1 LSQLGAYATSRDM
14 KRLEI
19 NSEYLGVL
27 SLQLMENAGRAVAD
41 EIASRFKPGSQV
53 VFFSGTGRNGG
64 DGMVA
69 ARHLAANGF
78 KVRFI
83 LVGREAD
90 ISDEIVV
97 RNWKTLRE
105 MEWTV
110 DLSVVS
116 DSSLIQPLS
125 ANVLVDALLGTGA
138 KGKLRQPVLQAVQAL
153 NDSEGFC
160 VAVDVP
166 SGVDADTGD
175 VLGEAVRADLTVTF
189 HGMKLGLEK
198 AKDYCGEIKVVGI
211 GIPHE
216 AELYAG
222 PGDVEIIPKTR
233 EPQSHKGDFGRL
245 LVIGGSETFSGA
257 PALVALA
264 ALRTGVDLAYVAA
277 PERTAYAISS
287 FSPDLI
293 TLKLN
298 GEHFASQNV
307 GQLKGMIAKATAV
320 VAGPGLGTHK
330 DSFSAVEEL
339 LRVLEELR
347 KPTLLDADALKAFGA
362 IRRKVDFPFVITP
375 HSGEFQAVAGREP
388 SRELHARIDDVK
400 SLAKET
406 GSVVLLKGHVDVV
419 SDGERVKLNLTGNPG
434 MTVGGT
440 GDVLSGIVGGF
451 MAQGVDPFAAAVAG
465 AFINGAAGD
474 FVYRDKGFH
483 MTPTDLITHIPRVI
497 MNPMSHRDVK
507 IRER

>member
-1 LSQLGAYATSRDM
+1 LSQLQAHATSQDM
-14 KRLEI
+14 RMLEI

-27 SLQLMENAGRAVAD
+27 PLQLMENAGKAVAD

-53 VFFSGTGRNGG
+53 IFFSGTGRNGG

-69 ARHLAANGF
+69 ARHLAAKGF
-78 KVRFI
+78 KVKFI

-97 RNWKTLRE
+97 RNWKAIRE
-105 MEWTV
+105 MDWTIDINV
-110 DLSVVS
+110 LG
-116 DSSLIQPLS
+116 DSSLIQPFS

-138 KGKLRQPVLQAVQAL
+138 KGNLRQPVLRAVRAL

-166 SGVDADTGD
+166 SGVDLDTGEI
-175 VLGEAVRADLTVTF
+175 LGEAVRADLTVTF
-189 HGMKLGLEK
+189 HRMKSGLEK
-198 AKDYCGEIKVVGI
+198 ARDYSGEIKVVEI
-211 GIPHE
+211 GIPYE

-245 LVIGGSETFSGA
+245 LVLGGSETFSGA

-293 TLKLN
+293 TLKLS
-298 GEHFASQNV
+298 GEHFAPQNV
-307 GQLKGMIAKATAV
+307 GQLKGMITKATAI
-320 VAGPGLGTHK
+320 VAGPGLGTHR
-330 DSFSAVEEL
+330 DSFKAVEEL
-339 LRVLEELR
+339 LKVLEELR
-347 KPTLLDADALKAFGA
+347 KPTLLDADALKAFSS
-362 IRRKVDFPFVITP
+362 IKRKVDFPFVVTP
-375 HSGEFQAVAGREP
+375 HSGEFEAVSGRKP
-388 SRELHARIDDVK
+388 SVELHARIEDVK
-400 SLAKET
+400 SLAKEI
-406 GSVVLLKGHVDVV
+406 GSVVLLKGHTDII

-451 MAQGVDPFAAAVAG
+451 MAQGVDPFKAAVAG

-474 FVYRDKGFH
+474 FVYREKGFH
-483 MTPTDLITHIPRVI
+483 MTPTDLIEFIPRVI
-497 MNPMSHRDVK
+497 MDPMSHRDVK
-507 IRER
+507 IHER

>member
-1 LSQLGAYATSRDM
+1 MSQPQAYATSQDM
-14 KRLEI
+14 RMLEI

-27 SLQLMENAGRAVAD
+27 PLQLMENAGKAVAD
-41 EIASRFKPGSQV
+41 EIASRFKPGSQI

-69 ARHLAANGF
+69 ARHLAAKGF
-78 KVRFI
+78 KVKFI

-97 RNWKTLRE
+97 RNWKTIRE
-105 MEWTV
+105 MDWTIDINV
-110 DLSVVS
+110 LG
-116 DSSLIQPLS
+116 DSSLIQPIS

-138 KGKLRQPVLQAVQAL
+138 KGKMRQPVLQAVRAL

-166 SGVDADTGD
+166 SGVDADTGEI
-175 VLGEAVRADLTVTF
+175 LGEAVRADLTVTF
-189 HGMKLGLEK
+189 HRMKSGLEK
-198 AKDYCGEIKVVGI
+198 ARDYGGEIKVVEI
-211 GIPHE
+211 GIPYE

-245 LVIGGSETFSGA
+245 LIIGGSETFSGA

-293 TLKLN
+293 TLKLS
-298 GEHFASQNV
+298 GEHFTPQNV
-307 GQLKGMIAKATAV
+307 GQLKGMITKATAI
-320 VAGPGLGTHK
+320 VAGPGLGTHR
-330 DSFSAVEEL
+330 DSFKAVEEL
-339 LRVLEELR
+339 LKVLEELR
-347 KPTLLDADALKAFGA
+347 KPTLLDADALKAFSS
-362 IRRKVDFPFVITP
+362 IKRRVDFPFVVTP
-375 HSGEFQAVAGREP
+375 HSGEFEAVSGRKP
-388 SRELHARIDDVK
+388 SVELHARIEDVK
-400 SLAKET
+400 SLAKEI
-406 GSVVLLKGHVDVV
+406 GSVVLLKGHTDII

-451 MAQGVDPFAAAVAG
+451 MAQGVDPFKAAVAG

-474 FVYRDKGFH
+474 FVYREKGFH
-483 MTPTDLITHIPRVI
+483 MTPTDLIEFIPRVI
-497 MNPMSHRDVK
+497 MDPMSHRDVK
-507 IRER
+507 IHER

>member
-1 LSQLGAYATSRDM
+1 LSQPRAYATSRDM
-14 KRLEI
+14 RMLEI

-27 SLQLMENAGRAVAD
+27 PLQLMENAGKAVAD
-41 EIASRFKPGSQV
+41 EIASRFKPGSQIA
-53 VFFSGTGRNGG
+53 FFCGTGRNGG

-69 ARHLAANGF
+69 ARHLAAKGF
-78 KVRFI
+78 KVKFI

-90 ISDEIVV
+90 ISDEIVI
-97 RNWKTLRE
+97 RNWKTVRE
-105 MEWTV
+105 MDWTI
-110 DLSVVS
+110 DISVLS

-138 KGKLRQPVLQAVQAL
+138 KGKLRQPVLQAARAL

-189 HGMKLGLEK
+189 HRMKSELEK
-198 AKDYCGEIKVVGI
+198 ARDYCGEIKVAEI
-211 GIPHE
+211 GIPDE

-245 LVIGGSETFSGA
+245 LIIGGSETFSGA

-293 TLKLN
+293 TLKLS
-298 GEHFASQNV
+298 GEHFAPQNV
-307 GQLKGMIAKATAV
+307 GQLKGMITKATAI
-320 VAGPGLGTHK
+320 VAGPGLGTHR
-330 DSFSAVEEL
+330 DSFKAVEEL
-339 LRVLEELR
+339 LKVLEELR
-347 KPTLLDADALKAFGA
+347 KPTLLDADALKAFSS
-362 IRRKVDFPFVITP
+362 IKRRVDFPFVVTP
-375 HSGEFQAVAGREP
+375 HSGEFEAVSGRKP
-388 SRELHARIDDVK
+388 SVELHARIEDVK
-400 SLAKET
+400 SLAKEIE
-406 GSVVLLKGHVDVV
+406 SVVLLKGHTDII

-451 MAQGVDPFAAAVAG
+451 MAQGVDPFKAAVAG

-474 FVYRDKGFH
+474 FVYREKGFH
-483 MTPTDLITHIPRVI
+483 MTPTDLIEFIPRLI
-497 MNPMSHRDVK
+497 MDPMSHRDVK
-507 IRER
+507 INER

>member
-1 LSQLGAYATSRDM
+1 MSQPQTYATSRDM
-14 KRLEI
+14 RMLEI
-19 NSEYLGVL
+19 NSEYLDVL
-27 SLQLMENAGRAVAD
+27 PLQLMENAGKAVAD
-41 EIASRFKPGSQV
+41 EIASRFKPESQI
-53 VFFSGTGRNGG
+53 VFLSGTGRNGG

-69 ARHLAANGF
+69 ARHLAAKGF
-78 KVRFI
+78 KVKFI

-97 RNWKTLRE
+97 RNWKALRE
-105 MEWTV
+105 MDWTIDV
-110 DLSVVS
+110 SVLG
-116 DSSLIQPLS
+116 DSSLIQPVS

-138 KGKLRQPVLQAVQAL
+138 KEKLRQPILQAVRAL

-189 HGMKLGLEK
+189 HRMKTGLEK
-198 AKDYCGEIKVVGI
+198 ARDYCGEIKVVEI
-211 GIPHE
+211 GIPYE
-216 AELYAG
+216 AEFYAG
-222 PGDVEIIPKTR
+222 PGDVEIIPKAR

-264 ALRTGVDLAYVAA
+264 ALRTGVDLAYLAA

-293 TLKLN
+293 TIKLS

-330 DSFSAVEEL
+330 DSFIAVEEL
-339 LRVLEELR
+339 LKVLEELR

-362 IRRKVDFPFVITP
+362 IRRKVDFPLVVTP
-375 HSGEFQAVAGREP
+375 HSGEFEAVAGRKP
-388 SRELHARIDDVK
+388 STELHARIEDVK

-406 GSVVLLKGHVDVV
+406 GSVVLLKGHVDIV

-451 MAQGVDPFAAAVAG
+451 MAQGVDPFEAAVAG

-483 MTPTDLITHIPRVI
+483 MTPTDLIEYIPRVI
-497 MNPMSHRDVK
+497 MNPMSYREVK
-507 IRER
+507 IHER

>member
-1 LSQLGAYATSRDM
+1 LSQPQAYATSQDM
-14 KRLEI
+14 RMLEI

-27 SLQLMENAGRAVAD
+27 PLQLMENAGKAVAD

-53 VFFSGTGRNGG
+53 IFFSGTGRNGG

-69 ARHLAANGF
+69 ARHLAAKGF
-78 KVRFI
+78 KVKFI

-97 RNWKTLRE
+97 RNWKAIRE
-105 MEWTV
+105 MDWTIDINV
-110 DLSVVS
+110 LG
-116 DSSLIQPLS
+116 DSSLIQPFS

-138 KGKLRQPVLQAVQAL
+138 KGNLRQPVLRAVRAL

-166 SGVDADTGD
+166 SGVDSDTGEI
-175 VLGEAVRADLTVTF
+175 LGEAVRADLTVTF
-189 HGMKLGLEK
+189 HRMKSGLEK
-198 AKDYCGEIKVVGI
+198 ARDYSGEIKVVEI
-211 GIPHE
+211 GIPYE

-245 LVIGGSETFSGA
+245 LVLGGSETFSGA

-293 TLKLN
+293 TLKLS
-298 GEHFASQNV
+298 GEHFAPQNV
-307 GQLKGMIAKATAV
+307 GQLKGMITKATAI
-320 VAGPGLGTHK
+320 VAGPGLGTHR
-330 DSFSAVEEL
+330 DSFKAVEEL
-339 LRVLEELR
+339 LKVLEELR
-347 KPTLLDADALKAFGA
+347 KPTLLDADALKAFSS
-362 IRRKVDFPFVITP
+362 IKRKVDFPFVVTP
-375 HSGEFQAVAGREP
+375 HSGEFEAVSGRKP
-388 SRELHARIDDVK
+388 SVELHARIEDVK
-400 SLAKET
+400 SLAKEI
-406 GSVVLLKGHVDVV
+406 GSVVLLKGHTDII

-451 MAQGVDPFAAAVAG
+451 MAQGVDPFKAAVAG

-474 FVYRDKGFH
+474 FVYREKGFH
-483 MTPTDLITHIPRVI
+483 MTPTDLIEFIPRVI
-497 MNPMSHRDVK
+497 MDPMSHRDVK
-507 IRER
+507 IHER